1 MLAVAAAVVELVE
14 MLMPWWEQRWEV
26 AVAAVVV
33 VGKVGASV
41 VVVVML
47 LSGSGDGSW

>member
-1 MLAVAAAVVELVE
+1 MVELVE
-14 MLMPWWEQRWEV
+14 ILMPWWEQRWEV

-33 VGKVGASV
+33 VVEGKVGASV
-41 VVVVML
+41 VVVV